1 MISSE
6 SFSDFLIVG
15 NGSIGALAALKI
27 KNEFPGK
34 SVSILGNFN
43 RPFSAS
49 AAAGA
54 MANVYAELENCT
66 GNAKVNQDKYLE
78 MGLAGSAG
86 WIKFLQETN
95 GMSLIT
101 VKNTEVFLKKNAS
114 SFETRNFDFVL
125 ESVKR
130 DNKGG
135 LVDIKKKHDG
145 FLFDPAR
152 IQNVLEIKDEF
163 AICTESLF
171 RHFEN
176 LFKSEGIKVINDEC
190 QQINCKNDFLFT
202 KLGKKLEFKN
212 LVVAAGSQTAS
223 LFHDEQI
230 LPMLQGVGTAIL
242 IQPTKDTELFGKSVV
257 RTVNRGG
264 AQCGFHVVPRRD
276 KKLYLGAGN
285 YVTKPGASYFRLDTI
300 KYLLSI
306 LEEELVNRD
315 FVYNLTGDFV
325 LGNRP
330 RSIDGFP
337 MIGPMATNELVY
349 IATATNRAGLTWAPY
364 IADGIVEWF
373 LNRKQDQL
381 IKDWTPDRSP
391 ISYGNKDSAIEYYKN
406 SRLSNALE
414 HKLIMPDQADSKI
427 KEIEK
432 SALQLRAQ
440 ISEEYSFSEDF
451 NLNPDSWG
459 PLQ

>member
-1 MISSE
+1 MDRVA

-15 NGSIGALAALKI
+15 NGAIGTLAAIKI
-27 KNEFPGK
+27 KNQFPNK
-34 SVSILGNFN
+34 SVSILGNFE
-43 RPFSAS
+43 RSFSAS

-54 MANVYAELENCT
+54 MANVYAELEKCS
-66 GNAKVNQDKYLE
+66 GNASINQDKYLE
-78 MGLAGSAG
+78 MGRAGSAG
-86 WIKFLQETN
+86 WIKFLEETD

-101 VKNTEVFLKKNAS
+101 AMNTEVFLKKNAS
-114 SFETRNFDFVL
+114 NFETENFNYVL

-130 DNKGG
+130 DAKGG
-135 LVDIKKKHDG
+135 LIDITNKKKG
-145 FLFDPAR
+145 FPFDSSR
-152 IQNVLEIKDEF
+152 IQDVLEIKGEF

-171 RHFEN
+171 NHFEKLLKLN
-176 LFKSEGIKVINDEC
+176 GIKVFNDDCLE
-190 QQINCKNDFLFT
+190 IDSERDFLFT
-202 KLGKKLEFKN
+202 KLGEKLEFEN
-212 LVVAAGSQTAS
+212 LVVAAGSQTAN
-223 LFHDEQI
+223 LFLGETV

-242 IQPTKDTELFGKSVV
+242 IEPLANTSIFGETVI

-264 AQCGFHVVPRRD
+264 AQCGFHLVPRSD

-285 YVTKPGASYFRLDTI
+285 YVTKPGNSHFRLDTI

-315 FVYNLTGDFV
+315 FVYSLTGAFV

-337 MIGPMATNELVY
+337 MIGPISTNDSIYVATG
-349 IATATNRAGLTWAPY
+349 TNRAGLTWAPF
-364 IADGIVEWF
+364 ITDQIVNWFMNRRQSEIFKEWA
-373 LNRKQDQL
+373 
-381 IKDWTPDRSP
+381 PDRSP
-391 ISYGNKDSAIEYYKN
+391 ISYGNKDAAIDYYKN

-414 HKLIMPDQADSKI
+414 HKLIAPHQTNAKL
-427 KEIEK
+427 EELENT
-432 SALQLRAQ
+432 ALDLRRN
-440 ISEEYSFSEDF
+440 ISEKYSFSEDF

>member
-1 MISSE
+1 
-6 SFSDFLIVG
+6 
-15 NGSIGALAALKI
+15 
-27 KNEFPGK
+27 
-34 SVSILGNFN
+34 
-43 RPFSAS
+43 
-49 AAAGA
+49 
-54 MANVYAELENCT
+54 
-66 GNAKVNQDKYLE
+66 
-78 MGLAGSAG
+78 
-86 WIKFLQETN
+86 
-95 GMSLIT
+95 
-101 VKNTEVFLKKNAS
+101 
-114 SFETRNFDFVL
+114 
-125 ESVKR
+125 
-130 DNKGG
+130 
-135 LVDIKKKHDG
+135 
-145 FLFDPAR
+145 
-152 IQNVLEIKDEF
+152 
-163 AICTESLF
+163 
-171 RHFEN
+171 
-176 LFKSEGIKVINDEC
+176 
-190 QQINCKNDFLFT
+190 
-202 KLGKKLEFKN
+202 
-212 LVVAAGSQTAS
+212 
-223 LFHDEQI
+223 
-230 LPMLQGVGTAIL
+230 MLQGVGTAIL

-381 IKDWTPDRSP
+381 IKDWAPDRSP